1 MHAAILLVT
10 IPPRHTPGDLQYFS
24 FLEVY
29 SPLPGTQK
37 ETIPPPPTP
46 ELLINHIY
54 IRFLLHPLMHTKGNR
69 PVFTTFMNVFLEGRI
84 TDVVM

>member
-10 IPPRHTPGDLQYFS
+10 MLPAPGHTPGDLQYCS

-37 ETIPPPPTP
+37 ETIPHPRASNRP
-46 ELLINHIY
+46 H
-54 IRFLLHPLMHTKGNR
+54 IRFLLHLLDKIIEINKQGCQLC
-69 PVFTTFMNVFLEGRI
+69 FTDLTSWV
-84 TDVVM
+84 

>member
-10 IPPRHTPGDLQYFS
+10 MPPPGHTRGDLQYFS

-37 ETIPPPPTP
+37 ETIPNPRASDQP
-46 ELLINHIY
+46 H
-54 IRFLLHPLMHTKGNR
+54 IRFLLHLLNKIKINKQGSQLC
-69 PVFTTFMNVFLEGRI
+69 FTDLTSWV
-84 TDVVM
+84 